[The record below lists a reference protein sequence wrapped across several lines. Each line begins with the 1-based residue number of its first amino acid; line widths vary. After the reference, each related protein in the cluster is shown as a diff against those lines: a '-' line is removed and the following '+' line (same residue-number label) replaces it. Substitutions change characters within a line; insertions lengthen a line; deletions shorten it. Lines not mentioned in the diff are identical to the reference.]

1 MLDPADVELQSP
13 GSLPPPMPAAREP
26 RPKAPWVV
34 AAAVVSVAVGAV
46 WFFVA
51 SRQAERAAAP
61 PADARAVAETVAPR
75 APVAALQQTD
85 LPPLA
90 ETDAL
95 VRKLVAALSA
105 HPLVVRW
112 LATGGLIR
120 DFVVVVENIAHG
132 ASPARHLTALRPAG
146 SFRVTGEDD
155 LRIDP
160 RGYDRYTPIA
170 AAVDSI
176 DADGAARLYALL
188 KPRIDEAYA
197 ELGRSEPFD
206 VALERA
212 IVALVQTPALDG
224 SVRLVP
230 TGGVTFAFEDPRLER
245 LAPAQKQLA
254 RAGPANA
261 RVIQRKLREIGM
273 RLGVPQERLR

>member
-13 GSLPPPMPAAREP
+13 GSLPPPMPAARAP
-26 RPKAPWVV
+26 RPQAPWVV
-34 AAAVVSVAVGAV
+34 AAAVVIVAVGAV

-51 SRQAERAAAP
+51 SRQAEQAAAP
-61 PADARAVAETVAPR
+61 PVDTRAAAETVAP
-75 APVAALQQTD
+75 VAAPQPVD

-105 HPLVVRW
+105 HPLVTRW
-112 LATGGLIR
+112 LATNGLVR
-120 DFVVVVENIAHG
+120 NVVVVVENIAYG

-160 RGYDRYTPIA
+160 RSYDRYAPIA

-176 DADGAARLYALL
+176 DADGAARLYTLL

-230 TGGVTFAFEDPRLER
+230 TGGVTFAFEDPRLEG
-245 LAPAQKQLA
+245 LAPAQKLLA

>member
-13 GSLPPPMPAAREP
+13 GSLPPLPAAREP
-26 RPKAPWVV
+26 RSRAPWVV
-34 AAAVVSVAVGAV
+34 AAAFVIVAVGVA

-61 PADARAVAETVAPR
+61 PADARAVAETS
-75 APVAALQQTD
+75 APVAAPPRVD

-105 HPLVVRW
+105 HPLVTRW
-112 LATGGLIR
+112 LATDGLIR
-120 DFVVVVENIAHG
+120 NFVVVVENIAHG
-132 ASPARHLTALRPAG
+132 ASPSRHLTALRPAG

-160 RGYDRYTPIA
+160 RGYDRYAPIA

-176 DADGAARLYALL
+176 DADGAARLYTLL

-212 IVALVQTPALDG
+212 IVALVQTPALTG
-224 SVRLVP
+224 SVPLVP
-230 TGGVTFAFEDPRLER
+230 TGGVGFAFENPRLER

-254 RAGPANA
+254 RMGPANTK
-261 RVIQRKLREIGM
+261 VIQNKLRQIAL
-273 RLGVPQERLR
+273 RLGVPEERLQ